1 MSAEMANEIKLI
13 SGRSHPELSEKI
25 AKRYVG
31 AEPTRPHVPFSSSG
45 TDVCRTLSGKITRDN
60 LVFFASSANTIF
72 QCRLGIEVARTI
84 SLNYSNQETSFTVG
98 ESVRDED
105 VFIVQST
112 ATGDV
117 NEGLMELL
125 IMISACRTARSVKRA
140 AFSLLYLG
148 EIYVADILAVLG
160 G

>member
-13 SGRSHPELSEKI
+13 SGRSHPDLSDKI
-25 AKRYVG
+25 AKRYVETTNHSRVDTG
-31 AEPTRPHVPFSSSG
+31 SSVPPTTLIVTSG
-45 TDVCRTLSGKITRDN
+45 GLTAGD
-60 LVFFASSANTIF
+60 
-72 QCRLGIEVARTI
+72 CRLGIEVARTI

-125 IMISACRTARSVKRA
+125 IMISACRTAR
-140 AFSLLYLG
+140 
-148 EIYVADILAVLG
+148 
-160 G
+160 

>member
-1 MSAEMANEIKLI
+1 MRDCAIA
-13 SGRSHPELSEKI
+13 RSE
-25 AKRYVG
+25 
-31 AEPTRPHVPFSSSG
+31 TRPRPDCSLTRP
-45 TDVCRTLSGKITRDN
+45 TDH
-60 LVFFASSANTIF
+60 
-72 QCRLGIEVARTI
+72 RLGIEVARTI

-125 IMISACRTARSVKRA
+125 IMISACRTAR
-140 AFSLLYLG
+140 
-148 EIYVADILAVLG
+148 
-160 G
+160 

>member
-1 MSAEMANEIKLI
+1 MPR
-13 SGRSHPELSEKI
+13 G
-25 AKRYVG
+25 AKKAIHFLLTVSRHLFV
-31 AEPTRPHVPFSSSG
+31 RNS
-45 TDVCRTLSGKITRDN
+45 
-60 LVFFASSANTIF
+60 
-72 QCRLGIEVARTI
+72 LGIDVARTI

-125 IMISACRTARSVKRA
+125 IMISACRTARCARA
-140 AFSLLYLG
+140 T
-148 EIYVADILAVLG
+148 
-160 G
+160 

>member
-25 AKRYVG
+25 AKRYVQTS
-31 AEPTRPHVPFSSSG
+31 PPLSPPRHRPNSIR
-45 TDVCRTLSGKITRDN
+45 TITLSNGDARN
-60 LVFFASSANTIF
+60 LRTVCLRASSPYAVTLSLLTDALF
-72 QCRLGIEVARTI
+72 RRLGIDVARTI

-105 VFIVQST
+105 VFIIQST
-112 ATGDV
+112 ATGNV

-125 IMISACRTARSVKRA
+125 
-140 AFSLLYLG
+140 
-148 EIYVADILAVLG
+148 
-160 G
+160 

>member
-13 SGRSHPELSEKI
+13 SGRSHPELSGKI
-25 AKRYVG
+25 AKRY
-31 AEPTRPHVPFSSSG
+31 ARLRSKTDQPTRPDRKPLALG
-45 TDVCRTLSGKITRDN
+45 CGL
-60 LVFFASSANTIF
+60 LANVRHD
-72 QCRLGIEVARTI
+72 RLGIEVARTI

-125 IMISACRTARSVKRA
+125 IMISACRTAR
-140 AFSLLYLG
+140 
-148 EIYVADILAVLG
+148 
-160 G
+160 

>member
-1 MSAEMANEIKLI
+1 MSPSLTCPI
-13 SGRSHPELSEKI
+13 P
-25 AKRYVG
+25 
-31 AEPTRPHVPFSSSG
+31 
-45 TDVCRTLSGKITRDN
+45 RDR
-60 LVFFASSANTIF
+60 
-72 QCRLGIEVARTI
+72 RLGIEVARTI

-125 IMISACRTARSVKRA
+125 IMIGACRTARWEDANPGCVVFRVLTTSHLVP
-140 AFSLLYLG
+140 G
-148 EIYVADILAVLG
+148 E
-160 G
+160 